1 MTMHQPKQ
9 WFQWLSLAQW
19 WYNYSHHSTLGIS
32 LFQALY
38 GYAPPQR
45 EWLAQEPPPVAAV
58 EEVLQRTTNM
68 DHTLK
73 RQLETTRNKMKQ
85 IADKKRTEREF
96 EEGDWVFLKLQPNR
110 QNSVAIRKN
119 LKLNPRYY
127 SPFQISKMIGMV
139 AYELKLPKG
148 CLIHPV
154 FHVSLL
160 KKKVGDATI
169 VSSKLP
175 ISDKEERMQIMP
187 LAILDRKLMKKGNG
201 AATAVLVQWSNLYPK
216 DST

>member
-1 MTMHQPKQ
+1 
-9 WFQWLSLAQW
+9 
-19 WYNYSHHSTLGIS
+19 
-32 LFQALY
+32 
-38 GYAPPQR
+38 
-45 EWLAQEPPPVAAV
+45 
-58 EEVLQRTTNM
+58 M

-73 RQLETTRNKMKQ
+73 RQLETARNRMKQ

-96 EEGDWVFLKLQPNR
+96 EEGDWVFLKLQPYR
-110 QNSVAIRKN
+110 QNSVAVRKN

-127 SPFQISKMIGMV
+127 GPFQISKRIGMV
-139 AYELKLPKG
+139 AYELKLPEG
-148 CLIHPV
+148 SLIHPV

-175 ISDKEERMQIMP
+175 ISDKEGRMQIMP

-201 AATAVLVQWSNLYPK
+201 AATAVLVQWSNLYPEDATWEDLSDLQK
-216 DST
+216 QFPDCQAIFEAS